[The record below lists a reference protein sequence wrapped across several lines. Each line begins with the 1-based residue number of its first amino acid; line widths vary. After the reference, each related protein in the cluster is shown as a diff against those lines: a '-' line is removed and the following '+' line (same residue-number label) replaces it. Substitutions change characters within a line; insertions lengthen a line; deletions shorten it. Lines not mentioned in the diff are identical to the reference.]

1 MRFRPITV
9 NCRHHSVRSG
19 FVHHLSLSAAV
30 LLGLVGFTVGPG
42 CDSSSPGVPGG
53 PGDFFITPNSIT
65 LQTGQSVATFSV
77 VGGEEPMKWAVGD
90 PAIGSITD
98 TTGRIANYN
107 RAGSSKGA
115 NEITCTDKIGRVA
128 RAVVSQSGAVE
139 GLFITPERVVM
150 TESNQVVQL
159 TAVGGE
165 PPYAWTIIDPS
176 LGTLSNSDKSAVN
189 YTRKG
194 GAEGQNIVE
203 LKDNSQTLAT
213 ATIVQE

>member
-1 MRFRPITV
+1 MDCESVTV
-9 NCRHHSVRSG
+9 KHQQLSSRSG
-19 FVHHLSLSAAV
+19 FIPVLILSAAV
-30 LLGLVGFTVGPG
+30 LVGLVGIVMGPG

-53 PGDFFITPNSIT
+53 PGDFFLTPNSVT
-65 LQTGQSVATFSV
+65 LQTGQSVATFSI
-77 VGGEEPMKWAVGD
+77 VGGEEPMTWAVGD
-90 PAIGSITD
+90 PGIGSITE

-128 RAVVSQSGAVE
+128 RAIVAHFGPVE

-159 TAVGGE
+159 TAVGGD
-165 PPYAWTIIDPS
+165 PPYAWSVIDPS
-176 LGTLSNSDKSAVN
+176 LGTLSNTDKSAVN
-189 YTRKG
+189 YSRKG
-194 GAEGQNIVE
+194 DAVGQNIVE
-203 LKDNSQTLAT
+203 LKDSSSTLAT